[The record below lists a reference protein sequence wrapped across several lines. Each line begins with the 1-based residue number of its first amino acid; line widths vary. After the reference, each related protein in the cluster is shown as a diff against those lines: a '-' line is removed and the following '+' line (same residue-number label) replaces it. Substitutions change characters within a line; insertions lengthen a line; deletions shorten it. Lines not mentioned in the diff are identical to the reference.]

1 MHLLWYLHI
10 PIKCGA
16 QGILNGKNRQV
27 LSAESSEI
35 LRPDL
40 QRDLCQN
47 SAERRGGAKK
57 TSNDADD
64 LPHESHESHEQLT
77 LAI

>member
-10 PIKCGA
+10 PIFYLGA

-47 SAERRGGAKK
+47 SAERRGGA
-57 TSNDADD
+57 TQTIY
-64 LPHESHESHEQLT
+64 HMSHMSSDQLT
-77 LAI
+77 LVI